1 MSEKNV
7 AIQRNMIV
15 TVVADDPLT
24 GTGVAVCLAA
34 ITIPYAQL
42 FHELHVHTARL
53 LVGVPCA

>member
-1 MSEKNV
+1 
-7 AIQRNMIV
+7 MIV